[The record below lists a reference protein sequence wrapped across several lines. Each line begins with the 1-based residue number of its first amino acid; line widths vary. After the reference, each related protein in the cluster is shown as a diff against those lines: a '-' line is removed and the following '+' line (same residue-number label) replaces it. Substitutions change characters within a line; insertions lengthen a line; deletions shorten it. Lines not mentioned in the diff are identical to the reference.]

1 MKRVNPFVI
10 ITLALVFSALLPARA
25 NAETKFEYAVKFVCG
40 DAAPTVSVIPGSY
53 ATSINIYNPND
64 REVELNKNIALT
76 FPSEALVAGA
86 VSDIMVDTLPAKSAL
101 QVDCGEIPDGFSF
114 NGSPLPDGLYTEGFL
129 VIQSRGK
136 LNVSAVY
143 TSTNDSSVGVS
154 VDVEQIQGLKV
165 RVKRDRDKLTIC
177 HFPPGNP
184 ANAHTLRIGSSA
196 WPAHEA
202 HGDILGSCP

>member
-10 ITLALVFSALLPARA
+10 ITLALVFSALLSARA

-40 DAAPTVSVIPGSY
+40 DATPTLSVIPGLY

-64 REVELNKNIALT
+64 RDVELNKNIALT

-101 QVDCGEIPDGFSF
+101 QVDCGEIPSAFTFMSGAP
-114 NGSPLPDGLYTEGFL
+114 NPLYTEGFL
-129 VIQSRGK
+129 VIRSRGR

-143 TSTNDSSVGVS
+143 TSKDTTGTS
-154 VDVEQIQGLKV
+154 VDVEQVQGAKV
-165 RVKRDRDKLTIC
+165 RVRRDRDKLTIC
-177 HFPPGNP
+177 HLPPGNP
-184 ANAHTLRIGSSA
+184 GNAHTLRIGSSA

-202 HGDILGSCP
+202 HGDLLGSCP

>member
-1 MKRVNPFVI
+1 MKRVNPFLI
-10 ITLALVFSALLPARA
+10 ATLGLVVSAVLPTWAQ
-25 NAETKFEYAVKFVCG
+25 AETKFEYAVKFVCG
-40 DAAPTVSVIPGSY
+40 DAVPTVSVIPGLY

-101 QVDCGEIPDGFSF
+101 QVDCGEIPSAFTFMSGDSD
-114 NGSPLPDGLYTEGFL
+114 PTYTEGFL

-143 TSTNDSSVGVS
+143 TATDASGVVS
-154 VDVEQIQGLKV
+154 VDIEQIQGVKV
-165 RVKRDRDKLTIC
+165 RVKRDRDQLTIC

-184 ANAHTLRIGSSA
+184 DNAHTLRVGSSA

-202 HGDILGSCP
+202 HGDLQGSCR